1 MLLLLPPLRYNPFCF
16 ILSILSATDTVTP
29 SPTAFDTLI
38 GPVRADFHEV
48 LAQIKT
54 RADSK
59 ARLVT
64 TITEHLF
71 TQGGKRLRPLM
82 LLLCARAC
90 AYPGKAHI
98 TLATVIEYIHTA
110 TLLHDDVVD
119 NSHLRR
125 GKPTAHTHWGNEAA
139 ILVGD
144 FLYSRAFQLMT
155 QVSHA
160 RVMQC
165 FADTTNCLAEGEAQ
179 QLLNRHN
186 PEISQP
192 LYLAIIRAKT
202 AKLFETAAQLGG
214 ILANVP
220 PAVEVGL
227 AQYGLHVGT
236 AFQIVDD
243 ILDYGDTS
251 AAMGKNPLQ
260 DLQEGKVTLPLIYL
274 YEQGSSAEK
283 NLIRTTIMTTTP
295 SDAQLNTIK
304 AAIQASDAIPYA
316 YHLAEQEIEQ
326 AVSALDVL
334 SDTPFKTAA
343 IRLAHFARSRLQ

>member
-1 MLLLLPPLRYNPFCF
+1 M
-16 ILSILSATDTVTP
+16 SATDTATL
-29 SPTAFDTLI
+29 SSASFDTLI
-38 GPVRADFHEV
+38 GPVRADFHAV

-54 RADSK
+54 QARSK

-64 TITEHLF
+64 TITEDLF
-71 TQGGKRLRPLM
+71 AQGGKRLRPLM

-90 AYPGKAHI
+90 AYSGNAHI

-125 GKPTAHTHWGNEAA
+125 GKPTAHTRFGNEAA

-155 QVSHA
+155 QVNHA

-186 PEISQP
+186 PSISQT
-192 LYLAIIRAKT
+192 LYLDIIRAKT
-202 AKLFETAAQLGG
+202 AKLFETAAQLGA
-214 ILANVP
+214 ILTHMP
-220 PAVEVGL
+220 PAVEAGL
-227 AQYGLHVGT
+227 ARYGLHVGT

-243 ILDYGDTS
+243 ILDYSDDN
-251 AAMGKNPLQ
+251 AVMGKNPLQ

-274 YEQGSSAEK
+274 YEQGSAAEQ

-295 SDAQLNTIK
+295 GETQLNAIK
-304 AAIQASDAIPYA
+304 MAIQESHAIPYA
-316 YHLAEQEIEQ
+316 YDLAEQEIEQ
-326 AVSALDVL
+326 AISALGVVED
-334 SDTPFKTAA
+334 SPFKTAA
-343 IRLAHFARSRLQ
+343 IQLAHFALNRLQ